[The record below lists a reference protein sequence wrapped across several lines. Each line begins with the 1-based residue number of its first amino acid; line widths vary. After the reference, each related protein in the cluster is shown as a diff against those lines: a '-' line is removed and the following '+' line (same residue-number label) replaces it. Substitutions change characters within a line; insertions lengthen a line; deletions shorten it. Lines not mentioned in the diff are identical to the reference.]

1 MALAILEFRDD
12 TADSIMLPPYVVGRC
27 GDRGSGHSSNINKN
41 KELRE
46 VKAQPAYLKEGG
58 HNLFI
63 ITSRCS
69 GGYGV
74 CQTMCQHAIVKTLF
88 GIPLLSVIEMP

>member
-41 KELRE
+41 
-46 VKAQPAYLKEGG
+46 YLETISCWRTVDAVIQNEQYVGVPWTK
-58 HNLFI
+58 F
-63 ITSRCS
+63 SRNAS
-69 GGYGV
+69 MLKHHV
-74 CQTMCQHAIVKTLF
+74 RNSL
-88 GIPLLSVIEMP
+88 